1 MSNTNI
7 QKMLLRG
14 RSKRVRAAIPRR
26 AISHE
31 ENSKT
36 MRLLWKYKEMW
47 DAASDFRRK
56 RRRNLRYVFN
66 DQWSDKIRVDGEW
79 ITESENIS
87 RQGKVPL
94 QNNLI
99 RALTRTILGTFRQNK
114 IEPEVISRDRDEQ
127 ELGEMMTIALQR
139 VCQINELDEV
149 DAHSVMEL
157 MASGMVCQVV
167 RYKWWNK
174 EQIND
179 VYVEEINPARCF
191 WNTDISDVRCNDM
204 RTFGIINDYTIGEL
218 TQRFAKNRVEAV
230 RLREIYNKTSR
241 SYLQN
246 LYRSFTTERIDNLD
260 FLMPSDSDKCRVIE
274 AWELESKERLQVH
287 DRLNGELFVC
297 EMDDL
302 PYIESENEKRKREA
316 EENGFTEEDAE
327 EFLLDYRWFYDQFWK
342 VRYLSPFGDV
352 LYESETPYLHNEHPF
367 EVMMYPMVDGTVH
380 SLVEDMIDQQR
391 YINRLITMID
401 FIMGASAKGV
411 LVFPEDAL
419 GDMTKEEVL
428 EEWVKYNG
436 VIFAKIKPGSAMP
449 TQISTN
455 ATNIGAYE
463 LLNLQMKLMQD
474 VSGIHAAMQGQQ
486 AKAGT
491 PSALYAQETQ
501 NAQTNI
507 ADMLDSFNSFRRR
520 RDYKMMSLI
529 QQYYDEP
536 RYINISGANYT
547 ETAKW
552 YNPERVK
559 KSSFD
564 VTISESPATPA
575 YRSIMNQFLLQI
587 YQQGQ
592 MDLET
597 LLETSSYPFS
607 DKIIKH
613 LRKKQEQMQAQQA
626 QMMQQAQQMQQPQG
640 DAQTPQAQQNG
651 SPTTVEAPEEDA
663 FPADAMADINQ
674 KANPEAMRLIEQAL
688 G

>member
-1 MSNTNI
+1 MNNTNI
-7 QKMLLRG
+7 QKLLVRN
-14 RSKRVRAAIPRR
+14 RSKRAKVAIPHSEV
-26 AISHE
+26 SHE
-31 ENSKT
+31 DSTN
-36 MRLLWKYKEMW
+36 MARLLWKYKEMW
-47 DAASDFRRK
+47 DAGAAFRRK

-66 DQWSDKIRVDGEW
+66 DQWSDKVKVDNEW

-99 RALTRTILGTFRQNK
+99 RALTKTILGSYRQNK
-114 IEPEVISRDRDEQ
+114 VEPEAISRDRDEQ

-139 VCQINELDEV
+139 ACQINELEEV
-149 DAHSVMEL
+149 DAHSLMEL

-167 RYKWWNK
+167 RYKWWRK

-179 VYVEEINPARCF
+179 VYVEEVNPARCF
-191 WNTDISDVRCNDM
+191 WNTDVADVRCNDI
-204 RTFGIINDYTIGEL
+204 RTFGVISDYTLGEL
-218 TQRFAKNRVEAV
+218 TQRFAKNRVDAV
-230 RLREIYNKTSR
+230 RLREIYNKNSR
-241 SYLQN
+241 SYIQSI
-246 LYRSFTTERIDNLD
+246 YQAFTTDRINSLD
-260 FLMPSDSDKCRVIE
+260 FFMPSDEEKCRVIE
-274 AWELESKERLQVH
+274 AWELESKERIQVH
-287 DRLNGELFVC
+287 DKLNGELFIC
-297 EMDDL
+297 EMEDYDYL
-302 PYIESENEKRKREA
+302 VAENEKRLAEA
-316 EENGFTEEDAE
+316 IENGFTEEEAEDAL
-327 EFLLDYRWFYDQFWK
+327 LLDYKWFYDQFWK
-342 VRYLSPFGDV
+342 VRYLSPFGDI
-352 LYESETPYLHNEHPF
+352 LFESETPYVHNEHPF
-367 EVMMYPMVDGTVH
+367 EVMMYPMVDGAVH
-380 SLVEDMIDQQR
+380 SLIEDMIDQQR

-428 EEWVKYNG
+428 DEWVKYNG

-491 PSALYAQETQ
+491 PSSLYAQETQ

-507 ADMLDSFNSFRRR
+507 VDMLDGFNSFRRR

-536 RYINISGANYT
+536 RYINIAGVNYS

-552 YNPERVK
+552 YNPEKIK

-564 VTISESPATPA
+564 IVINESPATPA
-575 YRSIMNQFLLQI
+575 YRSIMNQFLLQV

-613 LRKKQEQMQAQQA
+613 LRKKQAEMQQAQQA
-626 QMMQQAQQMQQPQG
+626 QQAQAMAAQQGQVPQQAAPAQMPQ
-640 DAQTPQAQQNG
+640 
-651 SPTTVEAPEEDA
+651 EEGM
-663 FPADAMADINQ
+663 PADAMADIEQ
-674 KANPEAMRLIEQAL
+674 RANPEAMRLINQAL
-688 G
+688 Q